1 MVRIF
6 LQNMLDNLPQGSLP
20 LNWAGFDLATFSRGK
35 ILWDY
40 QQQALQNAL
49 LALWKYYQTPG
60 KPENERKQAY
70 MAWYR
75 DFGLEEDLDLPLDR
89 SSAAKRKLAA
99 LLETYY
105 SQTDDRMPYEQ
116 FINRMCFWMAT
127 GSGKTLVIVKMIELL
142 HHLMERGEIPA
153 HDILVLAHRDDL
165 LEQLRAHV
173 DEFNAGG
180 GLFIRLHELRDYA
193 EVKHQSPSLLRGQEL
208 NIFYYRS
215 DNLNDEKKDKIIDF
229 RSYDNNGNWYILLD
243 EAHKGDK
250 EDSKRQHIY
259 SILSRNGFLF
269 NFSATF
275 TDPRDIIITAANF
288 NLSEFIRKGYGKH
301 IAVLKQEV
309 RAFKKGDE
317 YTDAEKQKIVL
328 KALIML
334 TYARSIEAR
343 VRQVRADLYHR
354 PLMMTL
360 VNSVN
365 TEDADLKLFFR
376 ELVHIG
382 KGEIDAETWE
392 SAKRELLSELR
403 DRPEFLFES
412 DTSIRVDDR
421 LLNGITQAD
430 LLREVF
436 NATSAGEIEVLTR
449 PSDRQEVAFK
459 LKTSDDPF
467 ALIRIGDISDW
478 LKQELSGY
486 EVNQHFTDEGYFERL
501 NQPDSDIN
509 ILLGSRSFYEGWDSN
524 RPNVITYINIGT
536 GTEAKKFI
544 LQSVGRGVRI
554 EPLKNRRK
562 RLRELITSNTLPDE
576 DHEVLDRIKNDVQP
590 LESVFIFGTNR
601 EALNLVIGGLE

>member
-1 MVRIF
+1 MARNDRLLRCTRKDMGCCARNDMGRCTRNDMGCCTRNDMGHCARNDMGRCARNDNNEGFIMTGIY
-6 LQNMLDNLPQGSLP
+6 LQRMLENLPQGTLP
-20 LNWAGFDLATFSRGK
+20 SNWAGFDLATFSRGK
-35 ILWDY
+35 VLWDY
-40 QQQALQNAL
+40 QQQALHNAL
-49 LALWKYYQTPG
+49 HALWKYYQTPG
-60 KPENERKQAY
+60 QSESERKQAY
-70 MAWYR
+70 ISWYR

-89 SSAAKRKLAA
+89 SSAARRKLAA

-142 HHLMERGEIPA
+142 HHLMQRGEIPA
-153 HDILVLAHRDDL
+153 NDILVLAHRDDL
-165 LEQLRAHV
+165 LEQLRTHM

-215 DNLNDEKKDKIIDF
+215 DNLSDERKDKIIDF

-250 EDSKRQHIY
+250 EDSKRQHLY

-275 TDPRDIIITAANF
+275 TDPRDIITTAANF

-309 RAFKKGDE
+309 RAFRKGDE

-334 TYARSIEAR
+334 TYSRIIKAR
-343 VRQVRADLYHR
+343 VHQVRADLYHR

-376 ELVHIG
+376 ELARIG
-382 KGEIDAETWE
+382 KGNITEEIWE
-392 SAKRELLSELR
+392 SAKKELLAELR
-403 DRPEFLFES
+403 DKPEFLFES
-412 DTSIRVDDR
+412 DIKVRVEDSV
-421 LLNGITQAD
+421 LNSLNQTD
-430 LLREVF
+430 LLRDVF
-436 NATSAGEIEVLTR
+436 NAPSSGEIEVLTR
-449 PSDRQEVAFK
+449 PSNRQEVAFK
-459 LKTSDDPF
+459 LKTSENPF
-467 ALIRIGDISDW
+467 ALIRIGDITEW
-478 LKQELSGY
+478 LKQELSDY
-486 EVNQHFTDEGYFERL
+486 EINQHFADEGF
-501 NQPDSDIN
+501 
-509 ILLGSRSFYEGWDSN
+509 F
-524 RPNVITYINIGT
+524 
-536 GTEAKKFI
+536 
-544 LQSVGRGVRI
+544 
-554 EPLKNRRK
+554 
-562 RLRELITSNTLPDE
+562 
-576 DHEVLDRIKNDVQP
+576 
-590 LESVFIFGTNR
+590 
-601 EALNLVIGGLE
+601 